1 MAEKKEPI
9 IYVADFETTVYSEED
24 LKALNL
30 EEQDKTE
37 VWSAAIMRSVG
48 PDDIESEPVYVYNN
62 IFEFMNKLESLE
74 NNAIVYFHNLK
85 FDGSYLLNHII
96 DVENWTPCI
105 ALDSY
110 NADDEDDETVPT
122 YGSKYDMIFQ
132 PYTYAAFISGMN
144 QWYKILLHFEHSF
157 VELRDSA
164 KLIPSTL
171 EDMGKDF
178 DTKFRKLTM
187 KYDGLEHKAFGAIKG
202 TEVDYIK
209 NDVRVLSEAVWKI
222 RKMGL
227 TKLTI
232 GACALAELKNVITEP
247 VFECLF
253 PDLREYK
260 IPTEHENIFNYVQK
274 SYFGGWCYVNKRY
287 QSQVMATEEG
297 LTKCKDQIN
306 GGIKV
311 VENIWCADVN
321 SEYPWALHSVPNEEL
336 DNWGHHYYPIGEG
349 TYKEG
354 EPSQDEINSCC
365 IFRRFKCHFDLKPER
380 FPFIHVRGSSYYRAN
395 ECLESD
401 RFLGKHELPNGES
414 TKREFI
420 MTQVDFELFKFCY
433 EISDYEPLDYI
444 IFEREEGIFDGYID
458 KWMQNKI
465 KGKKEGNPTL
475 TKVSKLLLNSVYG
488 KLGTALRSDSRF
500 CEMEDGVLKFRTH
513 FANDKSPVA
522 MAAAAYC
529 TAYARSNVIRAAIAN
544 YDYFTYADTD
554 SIHGFSDNGH
564 TVKGIKVDKTKLGYW
579 DMEVS
584 HGLAATWVKQKTYIE
599 IAESIDKKSNKPY
612 NEYIIRAAGLSDNG
626 KNILRQ
632 ALSLDRTKRKTIVK
646 NGDDENYEIAKLYI
660 NDFKSGFS
668 LKGCNLK
675 AKQIKGGVLLVKDD
689 FSLN

>member
-9 IYVADFETTVYSEED
+9 IYVADFETTVYSKED
-24 LKALNL
+24 LEKLNL
-30 EEQDKTE
+30 EEQEQTE

-48 PDDIESEPVYVYNN
+48 PEEIEDEPVYVYNN
-62 IFEFMNKLESLE
+62 IFEFMNKLEALE

-110 NADDEDDETVPT
+110 NAEEDEYEGVPT

-144 QWYKILLHFEHSF
+144 QWYKILLHFDHKF

-171 EDMGKDF
+171 ADMAKDF
-178 DTKFRKLTM
+178 GTKFQKLEM

-202 TEVDYIK
+202 IEVDYIK
-209 NDVRVLSEAVWKI
+209 NDVRVLSEAIWKI

-232 GACALAELKNVITEP
+232 GACALNELKNVITPP
-247 VFECLF
+247 VFDYLF
-253 PDLREYK
+253 PDLREEK

-287 QSQVMATEEG
+287 QAKVYATEEAF
-297 LTKCKDQIN
+297 TKAPDLIRDDAN
-306 GGIKV
+306 IV
-311 VENIWCADVN
+311 DNIWCADVN
-321 SEYPWALHSVPNEEL
+321 SEYPWALHSVPEEDL
-336 DNWGHHYYPIGEG
+336 ERWGHHYYPVGEG
-349 TYKEG
+349 TYLTG
-354 EPSQDEINSCC
+354 EPSEGEIEDCC
-365 IFRRFKCHFDLKPER
+365 VFRRFKCHFDLKPER
-380 FPFIHVRGSSYYRAN
+380 FPFIHIRNSSYYRAN
-395 ECLESD
+395 ECLETD
-401 RFLGKHELPNGES
+401 KVMGKRILPNGES

-420 MTQVDFELFKFCY
+420 MTQVDFELFKYCY
-433 EISDYEPLDYI
+433 DISEYEPIDYV
-444 IFEREEGIFDGYID
+444 IFQKEEGIFDPYID
-458 KWMQNKI
+458 KWMENKI

-513 FANDKSPVA
+513 FANDKTPVA

-554 SIHGFSDNGH
+554 SIHGFSTNGH
-564 TVKGIKVDKTKLGYW
+564 TVQGIKVDKTKLGYW
-579 DMEVS
+579 DMEVEN
-584 HGLAATWVKQKTYIE
+584 GLVGTWVKQKTYIE
-599 IAESIDKKSNKPY
+599 VAENLDKKTGKPY

-626 KNILRQ
+626 KNILKQ
-632 ALSLDRTKRKTIVK
+632 ALLLDRSKNNTIVK
-646 NGDDENYEIAKLYI
+646 NGDDDYKVSKLFI
-660 NDFKSGFS
+660 NDFRPGFGM
-668 LKGCNLK
+668 KGVNLK
-675 AKQIKGGVLLVKDD
+675 AKQIKGGVLLTKDD